1 MDYTITLSDA
11 QVKAMEYIA
20 REPLDWIENAAVAR
34 AYVATREIVQKNT
47 AHCNANGIAI
57 AVGEAGQIDQAY
69 ELGVIRTAKVVAEEE
84 EAAIAASQAA
94 AEAEA
99 AAAAAAAS
107 E

>member
-11 QVKAMEYIA
+11 QVKAMEYIS
-20 REPLDWIENAAVAR
+20 RNPLEWIENAAVAR
-34 AYVATREIVQKNT
+34 AYVAAREIIQKNT

-69 ELGVIRTAKVVAEEE
+69 ELGVVQTAQVVYDAIEAE
-84 EAAIAASQAA
+84 IAANQAA
-94 AEAEA
+94 SDAEA
-99 AAAAAAAS
+99 AAAAAS

>member
-11 QVKAMEYIA
+11 QVKAMAYVT
-20 REPLDWIENAAVAR
+20 RDTLDWIENAAVAR
-34 AYVATREIVQKNT
+34 AYAAAREITQRNT
-47 AHCNANGIAI
+47 AYCNANGIAI

-69 ELGVIRTAKVVAEEE
+69 ELGVVQTAQAAFDAVEAE
-84 EAAIAASQAA
+84 IAASQAA

-99 AAAAAAAS
+99 AAAAAS